1 MIYTGD
7 LVKINDTTLDHLVT
21 YKIGRSKLW
30 KNADRNMNGDVRAVL
45 IGIFPKIKMK
55 INYTNQEQMSALTQL
70 LDQDYFT
77 VTWFDVRIQDVV
89 STQYYASDYDVEL
102 DDKVK
107 GRYKPFE
114 VSLVP
119 VSKRRY

>member
-1 MIYTGD
+1 MIYSGD
-7 LVKINDTTLDHLVT
+7 LVKIDNTTIPHIVT
-21 YKIGRSKLW
+21 YKIGRAKLW

-45 IGIFPKIKMK
+45 IGIFPKIQMK
-55 INYTNQEQMSALTQL
+55 VGITTQEQMAQL
-70 LDQDYFT
+70 CEILDQDYFT
-77 VTWFDVRIQDVV
+77 VTWFDVRIQATV

-102 DDKVK
+102 LDKSR
-107 GRYKPFE
+107 GLYQPFE